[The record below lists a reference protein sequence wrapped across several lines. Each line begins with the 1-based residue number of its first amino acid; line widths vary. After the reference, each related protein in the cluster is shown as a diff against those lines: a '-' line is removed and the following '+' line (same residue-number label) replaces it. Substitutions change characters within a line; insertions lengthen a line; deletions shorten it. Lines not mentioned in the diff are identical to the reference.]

1 MINKVTINYK
11 NKDIIFIRPT
21 SRKFKK
27 NEHTQSF
34 KNITK
39 KESAIVK
46 KYTRFEITTLI
57 GKKLLIEQ
65 TKYNY
70 LKFCLKSRETWDW
83 ICSLKILF
91 YLNLI

>member
-39 KESAIVK
+39 KENAIVK
-46 KYTRFEITTLI
+46 KIHKIWDYNVDW
-57 GKKLLIEQ
+57 KKIINWTNQ
-65 TKYNY
+65 V
-70 LKFCLKSRETWDW
+70 
-83 ICSLKILF
+83 
-91 YLNLI
+91 

>member
-39 KESAIVK
+39 KRKCNSK
-46 KYTRFEITTLI
+46 KNTQDLRL
-57 GKKLLIEQ
+57 Q
-65 TKYNY
+65 
-70 LKFCLKSRETWDW
+70 R
-83 ICSLKILF
+83 
-91 YLNLI
+91 